1 MHTVFKGLKY
11 SEKGASVPLHSA
23 VFEDVLLGGLGLEDD
38 IEGERLHR
46 VALGLVDL
54 GLDSDVYMHSYG
66 IEYLKT
72 ISYWRGEGD
81 ELKRNNIEELGSY

>member
-1 MHTVFKGLKY
+1 MHVYTQSLY

-38 IEGERLHR
+38 VEGERLHR

-66 IEYLKT
+66 IVYLKT
-72 ISYWRGEGD
+72 ISEWRGEGD
-81 ELKRNNIEELGSY
+81 